1 MMNVNFFVKK
11 KRNILPYIVGGV
23 FILFLLLMALYFYFT
38 YNNYQDQITEQNN
51 WLDENTEKVV
61 LARRIRQVD
70 ESATQAVTVQ
80 ETLRDNQYPMNELSE
95 ELAAA
100 VPSEEERITSF
111 TITQPTQLNLTV
123 ENINVDEA
131 QSIVENFEALPYVR
145 GVQFLRADKQD
156 IEEEDHRFEL
166 IIDLD
171 PNHFPKEVA
180 E

>member
-80 ETLRDNQYPMNELSE
+80 ETLRDNQY
-95 ELAAA
+95 
-100 VPSEEERITSF
+100 R
-111 TITQPTQLNLTV
+111 
-123 ENINVDEA
+123 
-131 QSIVENFEALPYVR
+131 
-145 GVQFLRADKQD
+145 
-156 IEEEDHRFEL
+156 
-166 IIDLD
+166 
-171 PNHFPKEVA
+171 
-180 E
+180 